1 LIFLKFPMFFCFNFA
16 ERMNYKEEILK
27 KTFDLVMRYGIKSV
41 SMDDISKSIGIS
53 KKTIYQY
60 FENKRA
66 LIAEVLDDH
75 IREDEKDISAITAKS
90 KNAIDEIIEI
100 AKHILSFLK
109 GMSPSM
115 IYDMRKY
122 YPRQWE
128 KVESQHF
135 SFFRSII
142 KSNIERGQKEG
153 VYNEDVNAEIISRL
167 YVKQTLAIADETTF
181 PSSEYSRSELY
192 KTLITY
198 HIRGLMTTKGRKKA
212 QLQEIE

>member
-1 LIFLKFPMFFCFNFA
+1 
-16 ERMNYKEEILK
+16 MNYKEEILK
-27 KTFDLVMRYGIKSV
+27 KTFDLVMKYGIKSV

-75 IREDEKDISAITAKS
+75 IRKDEEDITEIIANS
-90 KNAIDEIIEI
+90 QNAINEIIEI
-100 AKHILSFLK
+100 ARHILSFLR

-115 IYDMRKY
+115 IYDTQKY

-128 KVESQHF
+128 KVERQHF
-135 SFFRSII
+135 SFFRNII

-153 VYNEDVNAEIISRL
+153 LYNEDLNPEIISRL
-167 YVKQTLAIADETTF
+167 YVRQTLAIADESTF
-181 PSSEYSRSELY
+181 PLNEYDRGELY

-198 HIRGLMTTKGRKKA
+198 HVRGLMTTKGRKKA

>member
-1 LIFLKFPMFFCFNFA
+1 
-16 ERMNYKEEILK
+16 MNYKEEILK
-27 KTFDLVMRYGIKSV
+27 KTFDLVMKYGIKSV

-66 LIAEVLDDH
+66 LISEMIDDH
-75 IREDEKDISAITAKS
+75 IQNDEIEIIAITNKS
-90 KNAIDEIIEI
+90 QNAINEIVDI

-109 GMSPSM
+109 VMSPSM
-115 IYDMRKY
+115 MYDTQKY

-135 SFFRSII
+135 SFFQNII

-153 VYNEDVNAEIISRL
+153 LYSEDLNPEIISRL
-167 YVKQTLAIADETTF
+167 YVSQTLAIADDTTF
-181 PSSEYSRSELY
+181 PANEYDRGELY
-192 KTLITY
+192 KNLVTY
-198 HIRGLMTTKGRKKA
+198 HIRGLMTSKGRRKA
-212 QLQEIE
+212 QLQDIE